1 MKIPAPPSPLHP
13 TDKKMV
19 VALFKIMIH
28 EYLFVVFFTIA
39 HCKRTVLNKTCH
51 VQDPLTVPGDNS

>member
-13 TDKKMV
+13 TDKNMV